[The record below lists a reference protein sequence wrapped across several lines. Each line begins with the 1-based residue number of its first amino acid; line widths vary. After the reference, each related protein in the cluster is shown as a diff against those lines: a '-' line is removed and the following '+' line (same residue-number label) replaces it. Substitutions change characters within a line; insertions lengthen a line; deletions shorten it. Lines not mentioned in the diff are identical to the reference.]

1 MYPFNKVQ
9 QEDQSW
15 RLELDGISIVTEGF
29 FINDDQH
36 WLRNPKKAIA
46 FFSIDGN
53 LYGLSNVVNSC
64 LTAEKFY
71 DVMYRQYVY
80 FNRETFSDRFFREHG
95 FILTDNN
102 WTLEMTDNL
111 GLHGSLEY
119 RDRDGWYYNDM
130 LLKCQPHNIGD
141 LMHFYTGKT
150 GETLKR
156 IS

>member
-15 RLELDGISIVTEGF
+15 RLELDGICIVAEGF
-29 FINDDQH
+29 FINEDQH

-46 FFSIDGN
+46 FFNIDGN
-53 LYGLSNVVNSC
+53 FYGLSNVVNSSP
-64 LTAEKFY
+64 TAENFY

-80 FNRETFSDRFFREHG
+80 FNRETFSDHFFREYG
-95 FILTDNN
+95 FILTNNN

-111 GLHGSLEY
+111 GLRGSLEY
-119 RDRDGWYYNDM
+119 RYRDGWYYNDM
-130 LLKCQPHNIGD
+130 LLKRQPGNIGD
-141 LMHFYTGKT
+141 LMHFYTEKT
-150 GETLKR
+150 GEILKR

>member
-15 RLELDGISIVTEGF
+15 RLELDGISIITEGF
-29 FINDDQH
+29 FIHEDQH
-36 WLRNPKKAIA
+36 WLLNPQTAIA

-53 LYGLSNVVNSC
+53 LYGLSNIANSNH
-64 LTAEKFY
+64 TAEGFY

-80 FNRETFSDRFFREHG
+80 FNRESFSDRFFREYG
-95 FILTDNN
+95 FMLTKNS
-102 WTLEMTDNL
+102 WTLEIKDNL
-111 GLHGSLEY
+111 GLHGNLEY
-119 RDRDGWYYNDM
+119 REGDGWYYNDM
-130 LLKCQPHNIGD
+130 LLQYQPHNIGD